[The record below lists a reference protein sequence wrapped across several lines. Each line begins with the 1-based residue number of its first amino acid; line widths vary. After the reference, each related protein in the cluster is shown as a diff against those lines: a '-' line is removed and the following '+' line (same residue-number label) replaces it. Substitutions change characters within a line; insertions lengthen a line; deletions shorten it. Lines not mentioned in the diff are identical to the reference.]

1 MASFLPD
8 LSVFAFVCPFSF
20 PFLSS
25 SKTSG
30 CSVTTCLALI
40 HYGSAFCFPVSLRIS
55 WARREQAMQAARF
68 WGASEGTTITPD
80 LAFYSWFANIVR
92 TQLGYEQLL
101 TRVRAQLGEEVFIT
115 AWNEG
120 QTMTVE
126 QLLGKQGS
134 ETEVQQH
141 MSIASSSPNPTG
153 LTAREVLRLLAQ
165 GLTSAQI
172 AQKLVIGVVTVN
184 FHVRSIYIKLGV
196 SSRSAATRYALEHN
210 LV

>member
-1 MASFLPD
+1 
-8 LSVFAFVCPFSF
+8 
-20 PFLSS
+20 
-25 SKTSG
+25 
-30 CSVTTCLALI
+30 
-40 HYGSAFCFPVSLRIS
+40 
-55 WARREQAMQAARF
+55 MQAARF